1 MTPQTKS
8 ARLSIL
14 AWLLWAA
21 PLTAETRIA
30 ILNFELKDMTLA
42 PGLPAEVQRTASLKP
57 LLERELAGAGYRIVP
72 IAAAEQRGADSG
84 VGYLFDHADAAAQL
98 GARHAADYVLV
109 GRLHKPSFLFVYL
122 MGHLVDVKQQKI
134 VGNYITESKG
144 GDAKLT
150 GKAIEALAAKIDQD
164 LDGRYSPPPPDSEHR
179 GQHTGHESA
188 SPAGK

>member
-1 MTPQTKS
+1 MNS
-8 ARLSIL
+8 ARLTIW
-14 AWLLWAA
+14 AWLLWTA

-42 PGLPAEVQRTASLKP
+42 PGLPAEIQRTASLKP
-57 LLERELAGAGYRIVP
+57 LLERELAGAGYRIVDIP
-72 IAAAEQRGADSG
+72 DAEQRGADSG

-98 GARHAADYVLV
+98 GSRHAADYVLV

-122 MGHLVDVKQQKI
+122 MGRLVEVKQQKI

-150 GKAIEALAAKIDQD
+150 GKAVEALAAKIDQD
-164 LDGRYSPPPPDSEHR
+164 LERRYSPPPPDSARRSQPDDDEFVFTPGR
-179 GQHTGHESA
+179 
-188 SPAGK
+188 K